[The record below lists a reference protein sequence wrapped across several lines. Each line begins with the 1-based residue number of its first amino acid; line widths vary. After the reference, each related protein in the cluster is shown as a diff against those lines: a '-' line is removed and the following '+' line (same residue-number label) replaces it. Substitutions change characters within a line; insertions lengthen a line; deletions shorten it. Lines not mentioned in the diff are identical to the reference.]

1 MEYLVY
7 IALAYYALLV
17 FKIIGQLV
25 RVKFRISKFY
35 DERMS
40 LLLGLFVAIH
50 IVAVVLYGFWLV
62 ISRMVSVAL

>member
-40 LLLGLFVAIH
+40 LLWGLFVGIH
-50 IVAVVLYGFWLV
+50 IVALILYALWLI
-62 ISRMVSVAL
+62 ISRLVSVAL